1 MNFFIKLE
9 GNLYYGLNDLFEVK
23 IRNRYKNHATTIIE
37 DNGDTKN
44 AKEVFYNNYQLNRLD
59 NNLENG
65 NNIIKKIGINKL
77 CIYYCFCFVNHNKN
91 INNILYDEG
100 MKLIYEQLDI
110 FNIFRRLFEV
120 SKRENMITKE
130 DIKTQ
135 MSDECKQK
143 VENIINKNLFI

>member
-1 MNFFIKLE
+1 MN
-9 GNLYYGLNDLFEVK
+9 
-23 IRNRYKNHATTIIE
+23 
-37 DNGDTKN
+37 
-44 AKEVFYNNYQLNRLD
+44 
-59 NNLENG
+59 
-65 NNIIKKIGINKL
+65 
-77 CIYYCFCFVNHNKN
+77 
-91 INNILYDEG
+91 G

-143 VENIINKNLFI
+143 VENIRI